1 MQMSLKHSQAHGE
14 EAVEEFRTLLNDNIQ
29 ELNRVVDEEGPE
41 HLQQLLKHAEMTMSE
56 HQQATP
62 WQMAQRLGLAMAPV
76 VLLPVS
82 SQVRV
87 RCARDGRSDLR
98 DFLWDCPKKRNWI
111 DWNIQREPTGSWNN
125 GTVERECGCC
135 YHFWGTCFMNG
146 TSPCMAVHPKSLR
159 QVKGC
164 VGFRVGPGLRLERD
178 WLRLMAWGS
187 THNELHWDDRS
198 DDWMLQTLKECR
210 LSMILFLF
218 AQRLFAG
225 VKQAHFKT
233 TVKILHP
240 GRHPT
245 FNVRCLFVVRND
257 GSPDEEMR
265 RDCCTLGTFE
275 SIWYCSL

>member
-1 MQMSLKHSQAHGE
+1 MGPKIGPVLYNVLDSHNPSHEQTSFLFGWFGSRAKHADLMPESIIKRLHPDIQAEFAKKPKLRRGFAKEMQMSLKHSQAHGE

-87 RCARDGRSDLR
+87 RCANGPSDLR
-98 DFLWDCPKKRNWI
+98 DFLWDCPKKRKRNNW
-111 DWNIQREPTGSWNN
+111 NMQREPTASWNN
-125 GTVERECGCC
+125 GTMERDCGCC

-164 VGFRVGPGLRLERD
+164 VGFRVGPGLRLDRD
-178 WLRLMAWGS
+178 WGWWRPGEYTQWAALRWQVWWLDVS
-187 THNELHWDDRS
+187 NS
-198 DDWMLQTLKECR
+198 
-210 LSMILFLF
+210 
-218 AQRLFAG
+218 
-225 VKQAHFKT
+225 
-233 TVKILHP
+233 
-240 GRHPT
+240 
-245 FNVRCLFVVRND
+245 
-257 GSPDEEMR
+257 
-265 RDCCTLGTFE
+265 
-275 SIWYCSL
+275 